1 MSECTGD
8 GSVSF
13 QFNIPL
19 SRLVGGNL
27 LPGAGDTHGIASR
40 LSNIGAGVGEGV
52 VDQVD
57 RFGKLHSGESPNR
70 VLANAFGNTGSHQD
84 VAKFR
89 NSRGATN
96 REFGDGLG
104 ANPVFLGEEK
114 VGHVLD
120 IELIPV
126 KVGWRMVSNAFPG
139 DTMNRSV

>member
-1 MSECTGD
+1 M
-8 GSVSF
+8 
-13 QFNIPL
+13 
-19 SRLVGGNL
+19 
-27 LPGAGDTHGIASR
+27 LPGTGDTHGIASS
-40 LSNIGAGVGEGV
+40 LSNIGAGVGESV

-57 RFGKLHSGESPNR
+57 RSGKLHSGESPNR
-70 VLANAFGNTGSHQD
+70 ILANAFGNAGPHQD

-114 VGHVLD
+114 VGHVLG

-126 KVGWRMVSNAFPG
+126 ELRRWLVSSAFPE